1 LEDVVI
7 KPLIER
13 LSKGTQ
19 FQTGEIDA
27 DTVARSFGFGAV
39 SQPATPLPENPTPPR
54 QIANTS
60 EISLIDLRAKRPEPK
75 PSLFS
80 LVMDRL
86 DSLTPLSVEHA
97 KLVSEM
103 KARVIPQLTKIDS
116 FISEIEEAR
125 YVVIETRWE
134 SIRVAG
140 RKLIDSLPE
149 LQRQLAE
156 AQQYCN
162 QSESVKVRTQTAG
175 EQLFHERVA
184 MGKSP
189 WLSTEELKS
198 ADQKLEKAKDAAILA
213 KQKALDDVRRMAVV
227 EGKIASIRATL
238 ESYQTELH
246 VLSLELSG
254 EAHFDRE
261 LGLSSE
267 PRFYRE
273 EKATAG

>member
-1 LEDVVI
+1 VI
-7 KPLIER
+7 QKPLIER
-13 LSKGTQ
+13 ISPRSASNL
-19 FQTGEIDA
+19 ELDP
-27 DTVARSFGFGAV
+27 DTVARAFGFGAV
-39 SQPATPLPENPTPPR
+39 SQPASPVPVNPPPQR

-60 EISLIDLRAKRPEPK
+60 KFSLIDHHAKKPEPK
-75 PSLFS
+75 ESLFS
-80 LVMDRL
+80 IVMARL
-86 DSLTPLSVEHA
+86 ESLTPLSKEHE

-103 KARVIPQLTKIDS
+103 KAKVIPSLTAIDK

-125 YVVIETRWE
+125 YIAISTRWE

-162 QSESVKVRTQTAG
+162 QSESVKVRTQKAA

-198 ADQKLEKAKDAAILA
+198 ADQKLEKAKELAIQA
-213 KQKALDDVRRMAVV
+213 RQKALEDVKRMAVV
-227 EGKIASIRATL
+227 ESKIASIHAAV

-273 EKATAG
+273 EKATIGG

>member
-1 LEDVVI
+1 VI
-7 KPLIER
+7 QRPLIET
-13 LSKGTQ
+13 LSRSGGM
-19 FQTGEIDA
+19 QTGELDP
-27 DTVARSFGFGAV
+27 DTVAAALGFGRV
-39 SQPATPLPENPTPPR
+39 SQPATPLSENPTPAR
-54 QIANTS
+54 RVANTS
-60 EISLIDLRAKRPEPK
+60 EISLIDTRAKKPEAK

-97 KLVSEM
+97 KLVTEM

-125 YVVIETRWE
+125 YIAISTRWE

-162 QSESVKVRTQTAG
+162 QSESVKVRTQKAA

-189 WLSTEELKS
+189 WLSTAELKS
-198 ADQKLEKAKDAAILA
+198 ADQKLEKAKELAIQA
-213 KQKALDDVRRMAVV
+213 RQKALEDVKRMAVV
-227 EGKIASIRATL
+227 ESKIASIHATV

-254 EAHFDRE
+254 EAHFDPE
-261 LGLSSE
+261 FGLSTE
-267 PRFYRE
+267 PRFYKEQR
-273 EKATAG
+273 ATIGG